1 MAAQPQ
7 RPDPSPSELEGIP
20 DPKGHPIIP
29 NLGNF
34 TAGIFAPIPESET
47 FADPA
52 GAATRL
58 DGLQRKLQA
67 MDAHAVANRN
77 NYLDLCA
84 RERERI
90 KQEGRRFEA
99 LAQRMGQPPPDAT
112 RPGTLHAM
120 IANMEAEPL
129 PGAEAEVESR
139 KSIPRPQFLNDPRPL
154 RERQAIQLLD
164 FAGFAADLAE
174 AREADLAKRREALEA
189 EIRAEQEKESQARMA
204 E

>member
-7 RPDPSPSELEGIP
+7 RPDPSAADIDDVP

-34 TAGIFAPIPESET
+34 TAGLFAPIPESET
-47 FADPA
+47 FVDPA
-52 GAATRL
+52 DATKH

-67 MDAHAVANRN
+67 MDAHVAANRDN
-77 NYLDLCA
+77 FLDLCV

-90 KQEGRRFEA
+90 KQEGRRLEA
-99 LAQRMGQPPPDAT
+99 HGQRMGQVSADTP
-112 RPGTLHAM
+112 RPGILHDM
-120 IANMEAEPL
+120 IANMEAKPL
-129 PGAEAEVESR
+129 PGADVEI
-139 KSIPRPQFLNDPRPL
+139 KSIPKPQFMNHSRPI

-164 FAGFAADLAE
+164 FAGFAAELAE
-174 AREADLAKRREALEA
+174 TREADLAKRREELEA
-189 EIRAEQEKESQARMA
+189 EIRAEQERESQARAA

>member
-1 MAAQPQ
+1 MAAQSQ
-7 RPDPSPSELEGIP
+7 RPDPGASELDDIP

-29 NLGNF
+29 NLVNF
-34 TAGIFAPIPESET
+34 TGGIFAPIPESET
-47 FADPA
+47 FVDPA
-52 GAATRL
+52 DATRL

-67 MDAHAVANRN
+67 MDAHALANRD
-77 NYLDLCA
+77 NYLDLCV

-90 KQEGRRFEA
+90 KQEGRRLEA
-99 LAQRMGQPPPDAT
+99 LRQKMGQPPSDTP
-112 RPGTLHAM
+112 RPGSLQAM

-129 PGAEAEVESR
+129 PGAEVEI
-139 KSIPRPQFLNDPRPL
+139 KIIPKPQFLNQNRPV

-174 AREADLAKRREALEA
+174 TREADLAKRRKELEA
-189 EIRAEQEKESQARMA
+189 EIRVEQEKESQARMA

>member
-7 RPDPSPSELEGIP
+7 RPDPGASELDDVP
-20 DPKGHPIIP
+20 DPKGHPIIS

-34 TAGIFAPIPESET
+34 TAGLFAPIPESET
-47 FADPA
+47 FVDPA
-52 GAATRL
+52 DATKL

-67 MDAHAVANRN
+67 MDAHAVANRDN
-77 NYLDLCA
+77 FLDLCV

-90 KQEGRRFEA
+90 KQEGRRLEA
-99 LAQRMGQPPPDAT
+99 LGQRTGQTPPDAP
-112 RPGTLHAM
+112 RPGILHGM

-129 PGAEAEVESR
+129 PGADVEI
-139 KSIPRPQFLNDPRPL
+139 KTIPKPNFMNQNRPV

-174 AREADLAKRREALEA
+174 TREIDLAKRREELEA
-189 EIRAEQEKESQARMA
+189 EIRAEQTRESQARAA

>member
-7 RPDPSPSELEGIP
+7 RPGPDLSEIDDVP

-34 TAGIFAPIPESET
+34 TAGLFAPIPESET
-47 FADPA
+47 FVDPA
-52 GAATRL
+52 DATKL

-67 MDAHAVANRN
+67 FDAHAVANRD
-77 NYLDLCA
+77 NYLDLCV

-90 KQEGRRFEA
+90 KQEGRRLEA
-99 LAQRMGQPPPDAT
+99 HNQRTGQVPPDIP
-112 RPGTLHAM
+112 RPGVLHGM

-129 PGAEAEVESR
+129 PGADVEI
-139 KSIPRPQFLNDPRPL
+139 KTIPKPNFVNQPRPV
-154 RERQAIQLLD
+154 RERQAVQLLD

-174 AREADLAKRREALEA
+174 AREVDLAKRREELEA
-189 EIRAEQEKESQARMA
+189 EIRAEQTRETQAREA